1 MFLAILCVLCA
12 LAVKRFQP
20 PRRKEREE
28 ELEDILAD
36 FLLLAAAF

>member
-1 MFLAILCVLCA
+1 MFLAMLRVLCA
-12 LAVKRFQP
+12 FAVKRFQP
-20 PRRKEREE
+20 PRRKARKE